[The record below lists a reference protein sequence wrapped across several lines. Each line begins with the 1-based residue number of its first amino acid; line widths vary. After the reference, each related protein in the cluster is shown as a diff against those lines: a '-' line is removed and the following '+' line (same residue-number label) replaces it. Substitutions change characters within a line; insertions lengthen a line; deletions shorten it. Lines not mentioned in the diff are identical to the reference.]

1 MSGAA
6 GVVSRQALARLPRP
20 PWIKTVGAIALLEA
34 TLPLNLLLVGA
45 AVLRRGPAPRPVR
58 DASAAPRTILV
69 SGGKMTKALVL
80 ARLFYAAG
88 HRVVLVET
96 ARYRLTGHRFSRA
109 VDAFH
114 VVPDPTAPEY
124 ADALLRIV
132 QDEGV
137 DVWVPVSSPASSL
150 PEARAAEL
158 LHGHCEVVHLDT
170 ESLRR
175 VDDKHAF
182 AEMAAA
188 VGLAV
193 PATHRITD
201 PQQVLDFDFA
211 SHPGPWVLKSI
222 AYDPVR
228 RLDLTPLPRP
238 TPAETAAFV
247 RDLPI
252 SPAQPWI
259 LQELLAGTEW
269 CTHGTARAG
278 RVQVWACCRSS
289 AWQLTYEE
297 VEHPAIRAWV
307 EAFVAAYD
315 LTGQV
320 SFDFME
326 DADGTVRA
334 IECNPRTHSAIT
346 LLAGRPEVSAAYLDD
361 DADPVEP
368 PVGGRPTYWLHHEL
382 WQALRH
388 PATAP
393 GRLRTI
399 ARGTEAVL
407 DGHDPLPFLALHHL
421 HLPSLLVQN
430 LRAGRPW
437 NKIDVNIGKLVEPAG
452 D

>member
-1 MSGAA
+1 MSPSA
-6 GVVSRQALARLPRP
+6 ARL
-20 PWIKTVGAIALLEA
+20 KSLAAIAALEA

-45 AVLRRGPAPRPVR
+45 AVLRRGPLP
-58 DASAAPRTILV
+58 AAPESSEPSEAAGRRTVLV
-69 SGGKMTKALVL
+69 SGAKMTKALVL
-80 ARLFYAAG
+80 ARLLHAAG

-96 ARYRLTGHRFSRA
+96 ARYRFTGHRFSNA

-114 VVPDPTAPEY
+114 VVPDPTSPDY
-124 ADALLRIV
+124 AEALLRIV
-132 QDEGV
+132 KEEDV

-150 PEARAAEL
+150 PEAEAAERL
-158 LHGHCEVVHLDT
+158 EGHCEVVHLDT
-170 ESLRR
+170 DTLRR

-182 AEMAAA
+182 AEMAAE

-201 PQQVLDFDFA
+201 PQQVLDFDFVA
-211 SHPGPWVLKSI
+211 HPGPWVLKSI
-222 AYDPVR
+222 PYDPVR

-252 SPAQPWI
+252 SPEQPWI
-259 LQELLAGTEW
+259 LQELLTGTEW
-269 CTHGTARAG
+269 CTHGTARDG
-278 RVQVWACCRSS
+278 RLQVYVCCRSS
-289 AWQLTYEE
+289 AWQLTYEH

-307 EAFVAAYD
+307 ERFVSAHG

-326 DADGTVRA
+326 DADGVVRA

-346 LLAGRPEVSAAYLDD
+346 LLAGRPEVAAAYLDD
-361 DADPVEP
+361 GAPVVEP
-368 PVGGRPTYWLHHEL
+368 AVGGRPTYWLHHEL

-388 PATAP
+388 PSTAP
-393 GRLRTI
+393 SRLRTI
-399 ARGTEAVL
+399 ARGTESVL

-421 HLPSLLVQN
+421 HLPSLLWGN

-437 NKIDVNIGKLVEPAG
+437 LKVDVNIGKLVEPAG